1 MTVSKKT
8 FWIFAAGLE
17 LISAWRRL
25 GRVSTSNECRPLDWW
40 KVQTSL
46 TFQIRDSKS
55 PLEKIFKTIRRLE
68 LSLMLKKSTSQLKL
82 WKRFLIPFSNPLT
95 DKGVVTQAKFLFW
108 KNAQFLEVLTIS
120 LKQRTFSNWPDRKFS
135 ENTANLEVAAF
146 TN

>member
-1 MTVSKKT
+1 MSNIVVILEIKKKT

-55 PLEKIFKTIRRLE
+55 PLAKIFKTIRRLE
-68 LSLMLKKSTSQLKL
+68 FSLMLKNQHQKQLEL
-82 WKRFLIPFSNPLT
+82 WKSFLIPFSNPLT
-95 DKGVVTQAKFLFW
+95 DKEVVTQARFLFW
-108 KNAQFLEVLTIS
+108 NNAQFLEVLTIS
-120 LKQRTFSNWPDRKFS
+120 LKQRTFSN
-135 ENTANLEVAAF
+135 
-146 TN
+146 